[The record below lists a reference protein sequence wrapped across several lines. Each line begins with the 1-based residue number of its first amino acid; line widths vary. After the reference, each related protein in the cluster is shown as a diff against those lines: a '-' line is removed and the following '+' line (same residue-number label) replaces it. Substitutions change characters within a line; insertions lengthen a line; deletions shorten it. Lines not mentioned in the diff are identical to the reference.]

1 MDERL
6 DMEVLVICMGDTP
19 WAFEGHQKDKL
30 KGTKKLQLNVGA
42 QRGESP
48 YSSSDGYLYCTL
60 LIQIYVKETVYCDLI

>member
-30 KGTKKLQLNVGA
+30 KGTKKLQLDVGA
-42 QRGESP
+42 QRALTVLVIFFE
-48 YSSSDGYLYCTL
+48 
-60 LIQIYVKETVYCDLI
+60 YVFNKS